1 MPPRR
6 PRYHQPGFGSSALL
20 TALLFRGMNHDY
32 VYYDKPY
39 EVDGKTYQPGY
50 YDENG
55 TRYDNLM
62 MKNAD
67 GSNTLI
73 LTCDYCG
80 TTTKL
85 DWKEGEV
92 PHCSHCGAPLDV
104 EKAQKDNISSS
115 GSYNS
120 ETAPETKAKKKSSCL
135 KWILFGLGLIMCL
148 SLFRSCG
155 KTVRPQEVS
164 VRPTNTVQSI
174 LPTAPPT
181 SDTMTSVPAGGTI
194 RLGQNADGSY
204 YLITDGSTA
213 SKILKWDANSDSY
226 YDPETNT
233 YFWYNTDLENPVWQ
247 YWVEGVSSDYGDYG
261 WMEYNNGKWYVE
273 VSDGNWR
280 EYTGNPSGF
289 WYITDKKTDIT
300 GSSSSSAFQAGSK
313 LRLKRNEDGT
323 YIVLEGS
330 RGRADKVITYDPET
344 ESYYDKETD
353 TYIWYNSDA
362 SQWQYWVEG
371 LSSDYG
377 DAGWMEYNDGQWY
390 IETRPGSWVKYTDD
404 NGTLW
409 YIVE

>member
-1 MPPRR
+1 MPPTR
-6 PRYHQPGFGSSALL
+6 PRYNQPSYGSTALL
-20 TALLFRGMNHDY
+20 TAMLFRGMNHDY

-85 DWKEGEV
+85 DWKEGDV
-92 PHCSHCGAPLDV
+92 PHCSKCGAPLDV

-115 GSYNS
+115 GSYNGETTS
-120 ETAPETKAKKKSSCL
+120 ETKEKKKSSCL
-135 KWILFGLGLIMCL
+135 KWVLIGLGLLLFI

-155 KTVRPQEVS
+155 KTGSPQVVS
-164 VRPTNTVQSI
+164 VRPTNTVQLI
-174 LPTAPPT
+174 LPTARPT
-181 SDTMTSVPAGGTI
+181 SAPAVSASAGGTI

-213 SKILKWDANSDSY
+213 NKILKWDANSDSY
-226 YDPETNT
+226 YDPETDT

-289 WYITDKKTDIT
+289 WYITDKKSDST
-300 GSSSSSAFQAGSK
+300 GSSSSSAFSPESV

-323 YIVLEGS
+323 YIVLEGN
-330 RGRADKVITYDPET
+330 RGRADKLIPYDPET
-344 ESYYDKETD
+344 DSYYDKETD
-353 TYIWYNSDA
+353 TYIWYNNDA

-390 IETRPGSWVKYTDD
+390 IETKPGSWVKYTDD